1 MAREL
6 GFVFFILTDSAFL
19 TKGESQASHCP
30 LLMSNDEGWLFTH
43 GLQWKLYE

>member
-19 TKGESQASHCP
+19 TKGEIQASP
-30 LLMSNDEGWLFTH
+30 WPNDKGWLFTH